1 MNRAEL
7 EGLDRERLVARAE
20 EAGVARAR
28 TLTRPEIIDELL
40 MRAHGRTTPA
50 ARRARG
56 FFGLARDLLASV
68 VERGLHLPD
77 AADRIRS
84 LGEDAPGGEPPR
96 APAALPTM
104 TLAEI
109 YAAQGHRDRA
119 IETLE
124 QVLEREP
131 EHVAARVLYT
141 QLTDKDYVSP
151 REPLPPEPE
160 GFDEPSESSLDEL
173 PHEPASVREPSAL
186 DLELARFLGR
196 DVDEPATP
204 ETVDARAPTG
214 AGPAREPRPAEV
226 EPSAPEPAPHASP
239 EPPRA
244 APQPD
249 LCEARPVGDGAW
261 DVRFRVAPE
270 TLVFLAERH
279 EISGL
284 TLRAVHVFA
293 GWDGPMREVHD
304 VALEAPEGELRLDAK
319 GAASFRVAVG
329 AIVDGEFASIA
340 HAPWLELRAGRQEEV
355 RWTPRGLARG
365 PSAQHR
371 ST

>member
-1 MNRAEL
+1 VNRAEL

-28 TLTRPEIIDELL
+28 TLTRPEIVDELL

-84 LGEDAPGGEPPR
+84 LGEELPGGEAPR

-119 IETLE
+119 IETLV

-141 QLTDKDYVSP
+141 QLTDKDYVAP

-160 GFDEPSESSLDEL
+160 GFDEPSEASLDDVADD
-173 PHEPASVREPSAL
+173 PPSAREPSAL

-196 DVDEPATP
+196 DVEEPTRTP
-204 ETVDARAPTG
+204 ETVD
-214 AGPAREPRPAEV
+214 PRPPVGAPPPRETRSP
-226 EPSAPEPAPHASP
+226 EPEPAYAPEP
-239 EPPRA
+239 EPTHTPPGR
-244 APQPD
+244 D
-249 LCEARPVGDGAW
+249 VCEATPLGDGVW
-261 DVRFRVAPE
+261 HVRFCVAPE

-279 EISGL
+279 EVSGL
-284 TLRAVHVFA
+284 TLRTVQVLAR
-293 GWDGPMREVHD
+293 WDGPQREVRD
-304 VALEAPEGELRLDAK
+304 VALEAPEGELRFDAE

-340 HAPWLELRAGRQEEV
+340 HSPWVELRAGRPEEV

-365 PSAQHR
+365 PAAHHR
-371 ST
+371 SA